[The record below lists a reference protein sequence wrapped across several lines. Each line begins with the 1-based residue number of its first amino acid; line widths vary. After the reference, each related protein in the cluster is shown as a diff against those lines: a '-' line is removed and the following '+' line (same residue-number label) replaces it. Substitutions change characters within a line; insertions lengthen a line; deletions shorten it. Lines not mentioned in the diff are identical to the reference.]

1 MRVRKN
7 RVESITFFHHCMFY
21 LFSGIQMG
29 SCGDVAVRFRPALI
43 FAERHAQIVL
53 DKMNEVAKKF

>member
-1 MRVRKN
+1 MTK
-7 RVESITFFHHCMFY
+7 
-21 LFSGIQMG
+21 LFICLYINIFLGIQMG

-53 DKMNEVAKKF
+53 DKMTEVAKKF

>member
-1 MRVRKN
+1 
-7 RVESITFFHHCMFY
+7 
-21 LFSGIQMG
+21 MG

>member
-1 MRVRKN
+1 MPVG
-7 RVESITFFHHCMFY
+7 ESISFELYVYFA
-21 LFSGIQMG
+21 LGIQMG